1 MISMD
6 DRDPKS
12 APRIS
17 FDETKAVGANIKV
30 IGVGGG
36 GSNAVNRMIST
47 NLQGVEFMV
56 ANTDCQALKSSR
68 AALKIQIGGKLT
80 KGLGAGSTPEIGRQA
95 ALEDS
100 EKIIESLQG
109 ADMVFITA
117 GLGGGTGT
125 GAVPIIASLASELG
139 ALVVAVVTKPFAF
152 EGKKRR
158 EQAEQ
163 GLRDLHES
171 VDTVICIP
179 NEKLL
184 NSVDKAMP
192 LGAAFLFA
200 DDVLRQAVQGISDL
214 ITIPGEINLDFAD
227 VKTIMSGMGMALM
240 GTGIASGPNRAVE
253 AAQRAISSPL
263 LEDATIDGARGI
275 LINITGGTDMT
286 LHEVAEASSL
296 VQRTADQEANIIFG
310 TVIDKDMGD
319 QIKITV
325 IATGF
330 NREPVREAEA
340 RPAMS
345 QRSYTSRLG
354 SDRSTTYAPAVHGP
368 AVSDAAVAP
377 ARPPRDLEQPSFLR
391 RAPAAPATPAA
402 ADASMNMNYAAM
414 QDELDIPT
422 FLRKQMD

>member
-1 MISMD
+1 MILM
-6 DRDPKS
+6 DPKDP
-12 APRIS
+12 AQPLRIS

-36 GSNAVNRMIST
+36 GSNAVNRMINA

-56 ANTDCQALKSSR
+56 ANTDSQALKNSR
-68 AALKIQIGGKLT
+68 APLKIQVGAKLT
-80 KGLGAGSTPEIGRQA
+80 KGLGAGSNPDVGRQA

-100 EKIIESLQG
+100 EKIIEALQG
-109 ADMVFITA
+109 SDMVFITS

-139 ALVVAVVTKPFAF
+139 ALVVGVVTKPFAF

-158 EQAEQ
+158 EQAEE
-163 GLRDLHES
+163 GLKELHNS

-184 NSVDKAMP
+184 NAVDKSMP

-227 VKTIMSGMGMALM
+227 VRTIMSGMGMALM
-240 GTGIASGPNRAVE
+240 GTGIASGQNRAIE

-275 LINITGGTDMT
+275 LINITGGPDMT

-296 VQRTADQEANIIFG
+296 VQRTADPEANIIFG
-310 TVIDKDMGD
+310 TVIDQEMTD

-330 NREPVREAEA
+330 NSDRAAQADALKAATRGDA
-340 RPAMS
+340 RPEVAVPLP
-345 QRSYTSRLG
+345 RRDIDT
-354 SDRSTTYAPAVHGP
+354 PA
-368 AVSDAAVAP
+368 
-377 ARPPRDLEQPSFLR
+377 FLR
-391 RAPAAPATPAA
+391 RSPSHPAGNRSAA
-402 ADASMNMNYAAM
+402 GDGSTTLHYASLPE
-414 QDELDIPT
+414 DLEIPT